1 MASSKGDSM
10 KMYKVYMRMENGKI
24 FPVAVGGWNRC
35 DASLNAK
42 KMYPTYSLT
51 GRVEEL

>member
-1 MASSKGDSM
+1 M

-24 FPVAVGGWNRC
+24 ISVVVSGWSRG